1 MEKCN
6 ICRTSL
12 VEEANYYHTCGAIVK
27 NTTTQ
32 EFFVPG
38 GKVTKN
44 VRKLLQEGKV
54 SRINVKN
61 DIGKALLEIQVR
73 AGIMSVLPARWLAEA
88 GGGRCARDEVH
99 SLSSEDE
106 SGVRAVV
113 GQKGPA
119 LKIIQSVL

>member
-1 MEKCN
+1 LENCN

-12 VEEANYYHTCGAIVK
+12 VEEANYCHTCGAIVK

-38 GKVTKN
+38 GKVTKK
-44 VRKLLQEGKV
+44 VTELLQEGKV

-73 AGIMSVLPARWLAEA
+73 ACVMSVLSARWLPQA
-88 GGGRCARDEVH
+88 GVVAALATRCIV
-99 SLSSEDE
+99 SLVRMSRASEP
-106 SGVRAVV
+106 SWAKVKAQR
-113 GQKGPA
+113 
-119 LKIIQSVL
+119 

>member
-12 VEEANYYHTCGAIVK
+12 VEEANYCHACGAVVK
-27 NTTTQ
+27 NITAQ

-38 GKVTKN
+38 GKVTKK
-44 VRKLLQEGKV
+44 VREVLQEGKV
-54 SRINVKN
+54 SRIKVKN

-88 GGGRCARDEVH
+88 GVVAALATRCIVSVVRMSRASE
-99 SLSSEDE
+99 LSWAK
-106 SGVRAVV
+106 VKAQR
-113 GQKGPA
+113 
-119 LKIIQSVL
+119 